1 MRHISVQSSL
11 CYYIYISP
19 SEAVLTFLQQ
29 LNPRSQRFLQRH
41 SWRRRFYTVALTIT
55 VQKLPSAVIP
65 PNTSNKD
72 YRGTGVSSQTH
83 QTGFT
88 YLMLMTASTCLRRHE
103 YVL

>member
-29 LNPRSQRFLQRH
+29 LNPRSRRFLQRH
-41 SWRRRFYTVALTIT
+41 PWRRRFYTVSLTIT
-55 VQKLPSAVIP
+55 VQRLCSDTH
-65 PNTSNKD
+65 NTSNKD
-72 YRGTGVSSQTH
+72 YRDTGVSSQTH